1 MSHLSTLEP
10 ITQEGIHSLY
20 SGGECR
26 TYRLRSLVD
35 YVHELDRLQCAGTG
49 FEIDDSP
56 VEVRLS
62 EKSARLLDLARV
74 ECEHRAEALRWLYAP
89 KSPTA
94 PELPPLD
101 RTNWLT
107 PFLAPVD
114 VSEIGRIGRIGPIG
128 QDSDDDPW
136 AGDIGCGHGV
146 RDEFGGC
153 PRCDET
159 NFQNQQVM
167 S

>member
-1 MSHLSTLEP
+1 MLAP
-10 ITQEGIHSLY
+10 NAQEGIHSLY

-89 KSPTA
+89 KSP
-94 PELPPLD
+94 EM
-101 RTNWLT
+101 
-107 PFLAPVD
+107 
-114 VSEIGRIGRIGPIG
+114 GRIGQIGPIG
-128 QDSDDDPW
+128 QDPADDPW

-153 PRCDET
+153 PRCAET
-159 NFQNQQVM
+159 NFQNQQVA